1 MRSLRKLCGFA
12 LAATAWALVMMC
24 WLLPVRAEAA
34 VPQAPNQQSVLTIS
48 ASGNG
53 NTLNISGSLTAGG
66 QPISGADIIVTL
78 DTQDLGH
85 VPTGADGSYS
95 TSTPLPNSGTHVVK
109 ATFGG
114 DTTNRPASATQRF
127 AVAPVAPAAPATTA
141 APTTVITAQLSPNP
155 VAAGSV
161 LVVSGTLA
169 SAGVPIDSAR
179 VDITC
184 DFGGAS
190 ALGVTD
196 AGGAFTANLGL
207 PATGQPSKLTVT
219 VSYAGDNRFAAARAT
234 FQASVTA
241 AATPTVATPSIPT
254 ASVTA
259 SVAPASS
266 TPTSVQ
272 SSGAMALQNATT
284 PAATVGVVLGIVGVG
299 AFIALGV
306 LWMLAWSRHDLL
318 PGERRGFGSD
328 FGRRRRSA

>member
-1 MRSLRKLCGFA
+1 
-12 LAATAWALVMMC
+12 MMC
-24 WLLPVRAEAA
+24 WLLPGRAEAT

-48 ASGNG
+48 AAGNG
-53 NTLNISGSLTAGG
+53 NTLTISGSLTAGG

-85 VPTGADGSYS
+85 VPTGGDGSYS
-95 TSTPLPNSGTHVVK
+95 TSTQLPTPGAHVVT

-114 DTTNRPASATQRF
+114 DKTNRPASATQRF
-127 AVAPVAPAAPATTA
+127 AGGPATTA
-141 APTTVITAQLSPNP
+141 APTTVITAQLTPNP

-184 DFGGAS
+184 DFGGTS

-241 AATPTVATPSIPT
+241 AATPSVVASPSIPT

-259 SVAPASS
+259 SVVPASS

-299 AFIALGV
+299 AFIALGL
-306 LWMLAWSRHDLL
+306 LWMLAWSRHALL

-328 FGRRRRSA
+328 FGRRRRRSA

>member
-1 MRSLRKLCGFA
+1 MRSLRKLWGFA
-12 LAATAWALVMMC
+12 LAATAWALVMGC
-24 WLLPVRAEAA
+24 WLLPGRAEAT

-53 NTLNISGSLTAGG
+53 NTLNISGSLAAGG
-66 QPISGADIIVTL
+66 QPISGADIIITL

-95 TSTPLPNSGTHVVK
+95 TSTQLPNPGTHVVT

-114 DTTNRPASATQRF
+114 DKTNRPASATQRF
-127 AVAPVAPAAPATTA
+127 GVASPTTAPATTA

-184 DFGGAS
+184 DFGNGS

-219 VSYAGDNRFAAARAT
+219 VSYPGDNRFAAARAT

-241 AATPTVATPSIPT
+241 AATPSVVASPSTPP
-254 ASVTA
+254 ASTDA

-266 TPTSVQ
+266 TPTAVA
-272 SSGAMALQNATT
+272 SSAAMTLRNAAT

>member
-1 MRSLRKLCGFA
+1 MRSLRKLWGFA
-12 LAATAWALVMMC
+12 LAATALALVMGC
-24 WLLPVRAEAA
+24 WLLPGRADAT
-34 VPQAPNQQSVLTIS
+34 VPQAPNQPSVLTVS
-48 ASGNG
+48 ASGSG
-53 NTLNISGSLTAGG
+53 STLNISGSLTAGG
-66 QPISGADIIVTL
+66 QPISGAVIIITL
-78 DTQDLGH
+78 DTQTLGP
-85 VPTGADGSYS
+85 VSTGGDGSYS
-95 TSTPLPNSGTHVVK
+95 TSTNLPGMGTHVVT

-114 DTTNRPASATQRF
+114 DKTNRQASATQRF
-127 AVAPVAPAAPATTA
+127 AGGPPTSAPP

-184 DFGGAS
+184 DFGS
-190 ALGVTD
+190 TTALGVTD
-196 AGGAFTANLGL
+196 ASGAFTANVAL
-207 PATGQPSKLTVT
+207 PPTGQPSKLTVT
-219 VSYAGDNRFAAARAT
+219 VSYAGDNRFGAARAT

-241 AATPTVATPSIPT
+241 AASPSVVASPSIPT

-266 TPTSVQ
+266 TPTAVQ
-272 SSGAMALQNATT
+272 SSGALALQNATT
-284 PAATVGVVLGIVGVG
+284 PAAAVGVVLGIVGVG

-306 LWMLAWSRHDLL
+306 LWLLAWSRRDLL

>member
-1 MRSLRKLCGFA
+1 MRSLRKLWGFA
-12 LAATAWALVMMC
+12 LAGTAWALVMMC
-24 WLLPVRAEAA
+24 WLLPGRAEAT

-53 NTLNISGSLTAGG
+53 NTLNIAGSLTAGG

-95 TSTPLPNSGTHVVK
+95 TSTQLPNPGTHVVT

-114 DTTNRPASATQRF
+114 DKTNRPASATQRF
-127 AVAPVAPAAPATTA
+127 AGGPPAPATTA

-161 LVVSGTLA
+161 LALSGTLA
-169 SAGVPIDSAR
+169 SSGVPIDSAR

-184 DFGGAS
+184 DFGGTS

-241 AATPTVATPSIPT
+241 AATPTVATPSIPPAPT
-254 ASVTA
+254 AASVTL
-259 SVAPASS
+259 ASS
-266 TPTSVQ
+266 APTPV
-272 SSGAMALQNATT
+272 SSSAAMTLQNATT
-284 PAATVGVVLGIVGVG
+284 PATAVGVVLGIVGVG
-299 AFIALGV
+299 AFTALGV
-306 LWMLAWSRHDLL
+306 LWVLAWRRHDLL

>member
-1 MRSLRKLCGFA
+1 MRSLRKLWGFA

-24 WLLPVRAEAA
+24 WLLPGRAEAT

-48 ASGNG
+48 ASANG
-53 NTLNISGSLTAGG
+53 NTLGISGSLTAAG
-66 QPISGADIIVTL
+66 QPISGADIIITL
-78 DTQDLGH
+78 DTQTLGR
-85 VPTGADGSYS
+85 VSTGGDGNYS
-95 TSTPLPNSGTHVVK
+95 TSTQLPTPGTHVVT

-114 DTTNRPASATQRF
+114 DKTYRPATATQRL
-127 AVAPVAPAAPATTA
+127 AGGPPAPATTA
-141 APTTVITAQLSPNP
+141 APTTVITAQLTPNP

-179 VDITC
+179 VDISC
-184 DFGGAS
+184 DFGGTS

-241 AATPTVATPSIPT
+241 AATPTVAAPSIPPAPT
-254 ASVTA
+254 GASI
-259 SVAPASS
+259 APASS
-266 TPTSVQ
+266 TPPSVQ

-284 PAATVGVVLGIVGVG
+284 PAAAVGVVLGIVGVG

-306 LWMLAWSRHDLL
+306 LWLLAWSRRDLL

>member
-1 MRSLRKLCGFA
+1 M
-12 LAATAWALVMMC
+12 
-24 WLLPVRAEAA
+24 
-34 VPQAPNQQSVLTIS
+34 
-48 ASGNG
+48 
-53 NTLNISGSLTAGG
+53 
-66 QPISGADIIVTL
+66 
-78 DTQDLGH
+78 
-85 VPTGADGSYS
+85 
-95 TSTPLPNSGTHVVK
+95 
-109 ATFGG
+109 
-114 DTTNRPASATQRF
+114 
-127 AVAPVAPAAPATTA
+127 
-141 APTTVITAQLSPNP
+141 
-155 VAAGSV
+155 
-161 LVVSGTLA
+161 
-169 SAGVPIDSAR
+169 
-179 VDITC
+179 DITC

-196 AGGAFTANLGL
+196 ASGAFTANLGL

-241 AATPTVATPSIPT
+241 AATPSVVPSPSIPT

-284 PAATVGVVLGIVGVG
+284 PATAVGVVLGIVGVG

>member
-1 MRSLRKLCGFA
+1 MRSLRKLWGFA
-12 LAATAWALVMMC
+12 LAGTAWALVMMC
-24 WLLPVRAEAA
+24 WLLPGRAEAT

-53 NTLNISGSLTAGG
+53 NTLNISGSLAAGG

-95 TSTPLPNSGTHVVK
+95 TSTPLPNSGTHVVT

-114 DTTNRPASATQRF
+114 DKTNHPASATQRF
-127 AVAPVAPAAPATTA
+127 AVAPPAPATTA

-161 LVVSGTLA
+161 LAVSGTLA

-184 DFGGAS
+184 DFGGTS

-219 VSYAGDNRFAAARAT
+219 VSYTGDNRFAAARAT

-241 AATPTVATPSIPT
+241 AATPSVVASPAIPT

-266 TPTSVQ
+266 TPTAVQ

-284 PAATVGVVLGIVGVG
+284 PAAAVGVVLGIVGVG

-306 LWMLAWSRHDLL
+306 LWLLAWSRRDLL

>member
-1 MRSLRKLCGFA
+1 
-12 LAATAWALVMMC
+12 MMC
-24 WLLPVRAEAA
+24 WLVPGQAEAT
-34 VPQAPNQQSVLTIS
+34 VPQAPNPQSVLTIS

-95 TSTPLPNSGTHVVK
+95 TSTQLPNAGTHVVT
-109 ATFGG
+109 ATFKG
-114 DTTNRPASATQRF
+114 DQTNRPASATQRF
-127 AVAPVAPAAPATTA
+127 AGGPTAPATTA

-161 LVVSGTLA
+161 IVLTGTLA
-169 SAGVPIDSAR
+169 SAGAPIDSAR

-184 DFGGAS
+184 DFGGTS

-196 AGGAFTANLGL
+196 SSGAFTANFGL
-207 PATGQPSKLTVT
+207 PATGQPAKLTVT

-241 AATPTVATPSIPT
+241 AAPPSAVPSPSIPT

-259 SVAPASS
+259 SAAAASS
-266 TPTSVQ
+266 TPTVQ

-284 PAATVGVVLGIVGVG
+284 PAAAVSVVLGIVGVG

-306 LWMLAWSRHDLL
+306 LWLLAWSRHDLL

-328 FGRRRRSA
+328 FGRRRRSV

>member
-1 MRSLRKLCGFA
+1 MRSLRKLWGFA
-12 LAATAWALVMMC
+12 LAGTAWALVMMC
-24 WLLPVRAEAA
+24 WLLPGRAEAT

-48 ASGNG
+48 AAGNG
-53 NTLNISGSLTAGG
+53 STLTISGSLTAGG

-85 VPTGADGSYS
+85 VPTGGDGSYS
-95 TSTPLPNSGTHVVK
+95 TSTQLPTPGAHVVT

-114 DTTNRPASATQRF
+114 DKTNRSASATQRF
-127 AVAPVAPAAPATTA
+127 AGGPATTA
-141 APTTVITAQLSPNP
+141 APTTVITAQLTPNP

-241 AATPTVATPSIPT
+241 AATPSVVPSPSIPT

-266 TPTSVQ
+266 TPTVVQ

-284 PAATVGVVLGIVGVG
+284 PATAVGVVLGIVGVG

-306 LWMLAWSRHDLL
+306 LWLLAWSRHDLL

>member
-1 MRSLRKLCGFA
+1 MRSLRKLWRFA
-12 LAATAWALVMMC
+12 LAATAWALVMGC
-24 WLLPVRAEAA
+24 WLLPGRAEAT

-53 NTLNISGSLTAGG
+53 NTLNISGRLTAGG
-66 QPISGADIIVTL
+66 QPISGAVIIVTL

-95 TSTPLPNSGTHVVK
+95 TSTPLPNSGTHVVT

-114 DTTNRPASATQRF
+114 DTTTHPASATQRF
-127 AVAPVAPAAPATTA
+127 AVAPPAPATTA

-161 LVVSGTLA
+161 LAVSGTLA

-184 DFGGAS
+184 DFGGTS

-207 PATGQPSKLTVT
+207 PATGQPAKLTVT
-219 VSYAGDNRFAAARAT
+219 VSYTGDNRFAAARGT

-241 AATPTVATPSIPT
+241 AATPTVATPSIPPAPT
-254 ASVTA
+254 GA

-272 SSGAMALQNATT
+272 SSAALTLRNATT

>member
-1 MRSLRKLCGFA
+1 
-12 LAATAWALVMMC
+12 
-24 WLLPVRAEAA
+24 
-34 VPQAPNQQSVLTIS
+34 VLTIS
-48 ASGNG
+48 AAGNG
-53 NTLNISGSLTAGG
+53 NTLTISGSLTAGG

-85 VPTGADGSYS
+85 VPTGGDGSYS
-95 TSTPLPNSGTHVVK
+95 TSTQLPTPGAHVVT

-114 DTTNRPASATQRF
+114 DKTNRPASATQRF
-127 AVAPVAPAAPATTA
+127 AGGPATTA
-141 APTTVITAQLSPNP
+141 APTTVITAQLTPNP

-196 AGGAFTANLGL
+196 ASGAFTANLGL

-241 AATPTVATPSIPT
+241 AATPSVVPSPSIPT

-259 SVAPASS
+259 SVVPASS

-284 PAATVGVVLGIVGVG
+284 PATAVGVVLGIVGVG

-306 LWMLAWSRHDLL
+306 LWLLAWSRHDLL

>member
-1 MRSLRKLCGFA
+1 MRSLRKLWGFA
-12 LAATAWALVMMC
+12 LAGTAWALIMMC
-24 WLLPVRAEAA
+24 WLLPGRAEAT
-34 VPQAPNQQSVLTIS
+34 VPQAPIQQSVLTIS

-53 NTLNISGSLTAGG
+53 NTLNISGKLTAGG
-66 QPISGADIIVTL
+66 QPISGADIIITL
-78 DTQDLGH
+78 DTKDLGH
-85 VPTGADGSYS
+85 VPTRADGSYS
-95 TSTPLPNSGTHVVK
+95 TSTQLPNSGTHVVT

-114 DTTNRPASATQRF
+114 DNTNRPASATQRF
-127 AVAPVAPAAPATTA
+127 AVAPATTA

-184 DFGGAS
+184 DFGSTS

-241 AATPTVATPSIPT
+241 AATPSVVASPSIPA

-259 SVAPASS
+259 SVAPAGS
-266 TPTSVQ
+266 TPTVVQ
-272 SSGAMALQNATT
+272 SSAAMTLRNATT

>member
-12 LAATAWALVMMC
+12 LAATAWALVMGC
-24 WLLPVRAEAA
+24 WLLPGRAEAT

-95 TSTPLPNSGTHVVK
+95 TSTPLPNSGTHVVT

-114 DTTNRPASATQRF
+114 DKTNHPASATQRF
-127 AVAPVAPAAPATTA
+127 AVAPPAPATTA

-161 LVVSGTLA
+161 LAVSGTLA

-184 DFGGAS
+184 DFGGTS

-219 VSYAGDNRFAAARAT
+219 VSYTGDNRFAAARAT

-241 AATPTVATPSIPT
+241 AATPTVATPSIPPAPT
-254 ASVTA
+254 GA

-272 SSGAMALQNATT
+272 SSAALTLRNATT

>member
-1 MRSLRKLCGFA
+1 MRSLRKLWGFA
-12 LAATAWALVMMC
+12 LAGTAWALVMMC
-24 WLLPVRAEAA
+24 WLLPGRAEAT

-48 ASGNG
+48 ASGSG

-66 QPISGADIIVTL
+66 QPISGADIIITL
-78 DTQDLGH
+78 DTQTLGR
-85 VPTGADGSYS
+85 VSTGGDGSYS
-95 TSTPLPNSGTHVVK
+95 TSTQLPNPGTHVVT

-114 DTTNRPASATQRF
+114 DKTNRPASATQRF
-127 AVAPVAPAAPATTA
+127 AVASPTTAPATTA

-169 SAGVPIDSAR
+169 SAGVAIDSAR
-179 VDITC
+179 VDISC
-184 DFGGAS
+184 DFGGTS

-196 AGGAFTANLGL
+196 AGGAFTANLAL

-241 AATPTVATPSIPT
+241 AATPTVATPSIPPAPT
-254 ASVTA
+254 GA

-272 SSGAMALQNATT
+272 SSAAMTLRNATT